1 MKEQTLSLGPEFL
14 GNHVTLVSVVKIHGD
29 LETKTAIGNTLADV
43 VTVVSARGNRTG
55 SQTRVPI
62 AIRAIHGES

>member
-1 MKEQTLSLGPEFL
+1 MKEQSLRLGSEFL
-14 GNHVTLVSVVKIHGD
+14 GNHVTLVSMVKVHGN

-43 VTVVSARGNRTG
+43 VVVVSTMGNRAG

-62 AIRAIHGES
+62 AVRAIHGGS